1 MMIFVCVVA
10 LAIIARIICSRKET
24 YRNQEVKAAQP
35 EEDQELPFSSQV
47 DSQSAPTENQ
57 KEYFI

>member
-1 MMIFVCVVA
+1 MVIFVVVSVA
-10 LAIIARIICSRKET
+10 AIMARFMCSRKET

-35 EEDQELPFSSQV
+35 EEGHEFPFSSEA
-47 DSQSAPTENQ
+47 DSQSAPSENQ